1 MVEWWLSGAGSRR
14 SCEPEAEATGLAP
27 KQAADRHDPLALP
40 SEGFVLV
47 DSAAPPCRAGGRGAS
62 LRLGGSCV
70 RGGDCFG
77 EVSELRPCFD
87 NATTA
92 GRRLPG
98 APNEVLG

>member
-47 DSAAPPCRAGGRGAS
+47 DSAAPPCRAGGRGPASASAGRAFVAGIDVGKS
-62 LRLGGSCV
+62 LR
-70 RGGDCFG
+70 
-77 EVSELRPCFD
+77 
-87 NATTA
+87 
-92 GRRLPG
+92 
-98 APNEVLG
+98 

>member
-47 DSAAPPCRAGGRGAS
+47 DSAAPPAALGAAGQPPPRRVVRSWRG
-62 LRLGGSCV
+62 LLW
-70 RGGDCFG
+70 
-77 EVSELRPCFD
+77 
-87 NATTA
+87 
-92 GRRLPG
+92 
-98 APNEVLG
+98 

>member
-47 DSAAPPCRAGGRGAS
+47 DSAS
-62 LRLGGSCV
+62 
-70 RGGDCFG
+70 
-77 EVSELRPCFD
+77 
-87 NATTA
+87 A
-92 GRRLPG
+92 GRAFVAGIALVKSRS
-98 APNEVLG
+98 